1 MFAGKFIISRCN
13 DQWFILMKARVRN
26 FTLDASPMTKYDY
39 NQQILKVKAQHT
51 ENKWIDGFFCNWN
64 GHKFWIDVKT
74 FNKLYT
80 IEDDNEI

>member
-1 MFAGKFIISRCN
+1 
-13 DQWFILMKARVRN
+13 
-26 FTLDASPMTKYDY
+26 MTKYDY

-64 GHKFWIDVKT
+64 GYKFWIDVKT